1 MPLFK
6 MRLLQ
11 SITIQTKKCHHTV
24 AFTHGVISTYRN
36 PFTFYLFFYFVLLT
50 KNMAPKVAF
59 SALCS
64 NSKR

>member
-11 SITIQTKKCHHTV
+11 SITIETKKCHHTV

-36 PFTFYLFFYFVLLT
+36 PFTFYLVFSVVLLT
-50 KNMAPKVAF
+50 KNMWQ
-59 SALCS
+59 
-64 NSKR
+64 R

>member
-6 MRLLQ
+6 IRLLQ
-11 SITIQTKKCHHTV
+11 PIPIQTKKCHLTV

-36 PFTFYLFFYFVLLT
+36 PFTFYLFFYVVLLT
-50 KNMAPKVAF
+50 KNMFPKVAF
-59 SALCS
+59 SALGS